1 MIRRVSSSTTLIKDR
16 DREFPSLKLKVALV
30 LAALS
35 LLALVPLV
43 QATTTS
49 SSSAPSTGSV
59 TYSVQ
64 ATLNGTSKAATVTET
79 VTSGATAGDS
89 IVMLAV
95 SGTQSN
101 FTYSHV
107 VNSSLT
113 LLPYLPAITN
123 ESYSYAGKNYSV
135 VASIS
140 QHGTSQATFQGKSY
154 TLTDYSFSA
163 TITTTNGTQN
173 IAGTVSAFPSDLVY
187 SVSAHGTSSSVTAT
201 LTSTT
206 LSLTGASMSPAL
218 QATSAGVGVSLAIG
232 AVALSLGVKFR
243 NKPQSPGPKPD
254 HWVD

>member
-1 MIRRVSSSTTLIKDR
+1 
-16 DREFPSLKLKVALV
+16 LKLRLGVL

-49 SSSAPSTGSV
+49 ASGSPSSGSV

-64 ATLNGTSKAATVTET
+64 ATVNGTAKAATVTET
-79 VTSGATAGDS
+79 VSPSATAGES
-89 IVMLAV
+89 TIMLAV
-95 SGTQSN
+95 SGTESN

-123 ESYSYAGKNYSV
+123 ESYSYTGKNYSV
-135 VASIS
+135 AASIS
-140 QHGTSQATFQGKSY
+140 QQGTSEATFQGKSY
-154 TLTDYSFSA
+154 TLTDYAFSA
-163 TITTTNGTQN
+163 TVTSTNGTTT
-173 IAGTVSAFPSDLVY
+173 ITGAVSAFPSDLVY
-187 SVSAHGTSSSVTAT
+187 SVSARGSTSSVVAT
-201 LTSTT
+201 LTSTN
-206 LSLTGASMSPAL
+206 LSLSGSSGSPAL
-218 QATSAGVGVSLAIG
+218 QATSAGVGISLAVG

-243 NKPQSPGPKPD
+243 SKPQSAGPKPD